1 MSPPRPEVP
10 QFRLINPAPQQQ
22 QLPTFMERPQ
32 QIPNFVE
39 RAPQMPNFVERPHQM
54 PNFME
59 RPQQMPT
66 FVERPQE
73 QETDQDAPHPEIRI
87 HLRRIAIPGAIGDIF
102 PFLNN
107 AQSDIQKEENEA
119 PRQNVQI
126 QQMPLAVALSKVGIT
141 PDDLRNIQRM
151 AEEKFQQ
158 HIRAMVADED
168 GDSNSESESAQSEED
183 TDNGM
188 STQVPDQDSTEEQQK
203 NQSSQELHEASSQQ
217 EQADNQRPQILA
229 LGRSNFGRSLNPIQ
243 LPDHMTENA
252 EIQEAERAD
261 CEFKIKFL
269 WPRNLTRF
277 FFILVVHPR

>member
-1 MSPPRPEVP
+1 M
-10 QFRLINPAPQQQ
+10 A
-22 QLPTFMERPQ
+22 
-32 QIPNFVE
+32 NFVE
-39 RAPQMPNFVERPHQM
+39 RAPQMTNFVERPQQL
-54 PNFME
+54 PSFME
-59 RPQQMPT
+59 RPQQRPT
-66 FVERPQE
+66 FERPQA
-73 QETDQDAPHPEIRI
+73 QESEEAAPQPEIRI
-87 HLRRIAIPGAIGDIF
+87 HLRRIAIPGSIGDIF

-107 AQSDIQKEENEA
+107 AVQSEVQKEDNEA

-158 HIRAMVADED
+158 HIREMVADED
-168 GDSNSESESAQSEED
+168 DSTSESESAQSEED
-183 TDNGM
+183 TDSGM
-188 STQVPDQDSTEEQQK
+188 PTQTPDLDSTEEQK

-217 EQADNQRPQILA
+217 EQRDNQRPQILA

-261 CEFKIKFL
+261 CEF
-269 WPRNLTRF
+269 
-277 FFILVVHPR
+277 